1 MKELPWAGRNRAA
14 MMQAIAT
21 PSAPPAIGP
30 YSQAIVSD
38 GWIFTAGQI
47 PLDPASGAMVE
58 GGPGEQ
64 IRRVLDNLRG
74 VLEAAGG
81 SLRSAVKATVYVT
94 DLGDFAAINEVW
106 GEYFVERPPARSTV
120 QVAALPRGALVEVD
134 LVARVERGQG

>member
-1 MKELPWAGRNRAA
+1 MGRNGLA
-14 MMQAIAT
+14 MMQAIST

-38 GWIFTAGQI
+38 GWIYTAGQI
-47 PLDPASGAMVE
+47 PLDPASGAMVD
-58 GGPGEQ
+58 GGPREQ
-64 IRRVLDNLRG
+64 VRRVLENLRG
-74 VLEAAGG
+74 VLEAAGS

-106 GEYFVERPPARSTV
+106 AEYFVDRAPARSTV

-134 LVARVERGQG
+134 LVARVERGEG